1 MPGAFRSG
9 NRVPDPDQGYN
20 SAKVREEARM
30 GEQPVDAVDVL
41 TAQHT
46 HIAALFEAAAGAT
59 GADRAAA
66 FTELVRLIA
75 IHETVEAQ
83 VIHPLA
89 RHTID
94 DGEAIIDARLAEEA
108 LIKVALG
115 EIDALGSDDPA
126 FGARLSGVRRVVL
139 AHNAAEEAD
148 EFGPLRSAVPI
159 DILRE
164 QVLFIR
170 RAEVATPSVTGTPEP
185 PTPDPA
191 DVIFERVRDVLRP
204 R

>member
-1 MPGAFRSG
+1 
-9 NRVPDPDQGYN
+9 
-20 SAKVREEARM
+20 M

-41 TAQHT
+41 TAQHA
-46 HIAALFEAAAGAT
+46 HIATLLDAAGSAS
-59 GADRAAA
+59 GAVRASA
-66 FTELVRLIA
+66 FADLVRLIA

-94 DGEAIIDARLAEEA
+94 GGEAIVDARLAEEA
-108 LIKVALG
+108 IIKMALA
-115 EIDALGSDDPA
+115 ELDALDCDDAA
-126 FGARLSGVRRVVL
+126 FDAQLSGVRHIVL

-148 EFGPLRSAVPI
+148 EFRPLRSAVPV

-164 QVLFIR
+164 HVLSIR
-170 RAEVATPSVTGTPEP
+170 RAEVATPSVTGMPAP
-185 PTPDPA
+185 PAPDPA
-191 DVIFERVRDVLRP
+191 DVIFARVRDVLRP

>member
-1 MPGAFRSG
+1 M
-9 NRVPDPDQGYN
+9 PDPDQGYN
-20 SAKVREEARM
+20 GAKVREEARM

-46 HIAALFEAAAGAT
+46 YIAALFEAAGGAT
-59 GADRAAA
+59 GAERAAA
-66 FTELVRLIA
+66 FADLVRLIA

-108 LIKVALG
+108 VIKMALG
-115 EIDALGSDDPA
+115 ELDALGGDDPS
-126 FGARLSGVRRVVL
+126 FDARLSGVRRVVL

-148 EFGPLRSAVPI
+148 EFGPLRAAVPI

-164 QVLFIR
+164 QVLLIR

-185 PTPDPA
+185 LTPDPA

>member
-1 MPGAFRSG
+1 
-9 NRVPDPDQGYN
+9 
-20 SAKVREEARM
+20 
-30 GEQPVDAVDVL
+30 
-41 TAQHT
+41 
-46 HIAALFEAAAGAT
+46 
-59 GADRAAA
+59 
-66 FTELVRLIA
+66 
-75 IHETVEAQ
+75 
-83 VIHPLA
+83 
-89 RHTID
+89 
-94 DGEAIIDARLAEEA
+94 
-108 LIKVALG
+108 
-115 EIDALGSDDPA
+115 
-126 FGARLSGVRRVVL
+126 VL

-185 PTPDPA
+185 LTPDPA

>member
-1 MPGAFRSG
+1 
-9 NRVPDPDQGYN
+9 
-20 SAKVREEARM
+20 M

-41 TAQHT
+41 TAQHA
-46 HIAALFEAAAGAT
+46 HIAALFGAARDAR

-66 FTELVRLIA
+66 FADLVRLIA

-89 RHTID
+89 RHTIAG
-94 DGEAIIDARLAEEA
+94 GEAIVDARLAEEA
-108 LIKVALG
+108 VIKTAVAEL
-115 EIDALGSDDPA
+115 DALGRDAAA
-126 FGARLSGVRRVVL
+126 FDRLLSGVRRVVL
-139 AHNAAEEAD
+139 AHNAAEEND

-164 QVLFIR
+164 HVLFIR
-170 RAEVATPSVTGTPEP
+170 RAEVATPPVTRTPAP
-185 PTPDPA
+185 QTPDPA
-191 DVIFERVRDVLRP
+191 DVIFEHVRDVLRP

>member
-1 MPGAFRSG
+1 
-9 NRVPDPDQGYN
+9 
-20 SAKVREEARM
+20 M

-41 TAQHT
+41 IAQHT
-46 HIAALFEAAAGAT
+46 DIAALFEAVGGAT

-66 FTELVRLIA
+66 FTDLVRLIA

-94 DGEAIIDARLAEEA
+94 DGEAIIDGRLAEEA
-108 LIKVALG
+108 DIKVALA
-115 EIDALGSDDPA
+115 ELDALGCDDPA
-126 FGARLSGVRRVVL
+126 FDARLPGVRRVVL

-148 EFGPLRSAVPI
+148 EFGRLRSAVPM

-170 RAEVATPSVTGTPEP
+170 RAEVATPSATGTPEP
-185 PTPDPA
+185 LTPDRA

>member
-1 MPGAFRSG
+1 
-9 NRVPDPDQGYN
+9 
-20 SAKVREEARM
+20 M

-41 TAQHT
+41 TAQHA
-46 HIAALFEAAAGAT
+46 HIAALFEVASGAT

-66 FTELVRLIA
+66 FADLVRLIA

-108 LIKVALG
+108 VIKLALG
-115 EIDALGSDDPA
+115 ELDTLGPDDPS
-126 FGARLSGVRRVVL
+126 FGARLHGVRRDVL
-139 AHNAAEEAD
+139 VHNAAEESD

-170 RAEVATPSVTGTPEP
+170 RAEVATPSATGTPKP
-185 PTPDPA
+185 LTPDPA
-191 DVIFERVRDVLRP
+191 DVIFERVREVLRP

>member
-1 MPGAFRSG
+1 
-9 NRVPDPDQGYN
+9 
-20 SAKVREEARM
+20 M

-41 TAQHT
+41 TAQHA
-46 HIAALFEAAAGAT
+46 HIAALFGAARDAR

-66 FTELVRLIA
+66 FADLVRLIA

-89 RHTID
+89 RHTIAG
-94 DGEAIIDARLAEEA
+94 GEAIVDARLAEEA
-108 LIKVALG
+108 VIKTAVAEL
-115 EIDALGSDDPA
+115 DALGSDAAA
-126 FGARLSGVRRVVL
+126 FDRLLSGVRRVVL
-139 AHNAAEEAD
+139 AHNAAEEND

-164 QVLFIR
+164 HVLFIR
-170 RAEVATPSVTGTPEP
+170 RAEVATPPVTRTPAP
-185 PTPDPA
+185 QTPDPA
-191 DVIFERVRDVLRP
+191 DVIFEHVRDVLRP